1 MPEPV
6 RQHTPTR
13 WPGCTAKLTPCN
25 TALQVACIF
34 TLDAGANGA
43 SIPASSAVALVVNS
57 VYLLAVVVWG
67 VKLKLS
73 QRQKLLAQQKAVQLI
88 EFGVQSDG
96 KTDEYGIEMQIV
108 GIPPPETPAA
118 APDNKE

>member
-1 MPEPV
+1 M
-6 RQHTPTR
+6 
-13 WPGCTAKLTPCN
+13 
-25 TALQVACIF
+25 
-34 TLDAGANGA
+34 
-43 SIPASSAVALVVNS
+43 
-57 VYLLAVVVWG
+57 VVWG

-88 EFGVQSDG
+88 EFGVQSDE

-108 GIPPPETPAA
+108 RIPPPETPAA